1 MEHFKLLIF
10 QIVYEADYLKA
21 AETRDLQ
28 FFSHLQVNDSKFFP
42 NLYKLMWKYL
52 HLF

>member
-1 MEHFKLLIF
+1 MEHFKLIF

-28 FFSHLQVNDSKFFP
+28 FSHLQVNDSKFSP
-42 NLYKLMWKYL
+42 NQYKLMWKYL